1 MIRFIICLFSTA
13 FLAACQSLTSPSFSG
28 AWETAANGDT
38 APARLVVF
46 PDNTFHVDVPAKE
59 GIEVEGHLLFEGKQV
74 TFVNDRGTDAVASDP
89 TPGTYVYSV
98 DGDELVFQKIEDPL
112 ERRSKFLDQPWTRV
126 K

>member
-1 MIRFIICLFSTA
+1 MFRFILCLFSA
-13 FLAACQSLTSPSFSG
+13 VFLAGCQSLTSPSFSG
-28 AWETAANGDT
+28 AWETPADADT

-46 PDNTFHVDVPAKE
+46 RDNTFHVDVPAKE

-74 TFVNDRGTDAVASDP
+74 TFVNDRGTDAAASDP

-98 DGDELVFQKIEDPL
+98 DGDELVFEKIQDPL
-112 ERRSKFLDQPWTRV
+112 ERRSRFLDQTWTRV